1 MSPSCS
7 KALMWW
13 KAKKASLC
21 KVRSTRP
28 SSFRTTKNFAPCS
41 GFQAKVFDERLAT
54 HQQFERINQQGKLRQ
69 NYVVLRHAKA
79 VQISRFGGGDGA
91 NDPPLELLVNK
102 EDIIAGF
109 AAILHH
115 LVYTYLPR
123 RVIVRV
129 GGRCA
134 KANIVL
140 KIDHAYRF
148 QRLRV
153 KGYWQR
159 RLGHR
164 QKLASQF
171 GEVDVGIVAG

>member
-1 MSPSCS
+1 MP
-7 KALMWW
+7 L
-13 KAKKASLC
+13 
-21 KVRSTRP
+21 
-28 SSFRTTKNFAPCS
+28 FRFP
-41 GFQAKVFDERLAT
+41 GKVFDERLAT
-54 HQQFERINQQGKLRQ
+54 HQQFERINQQRKLRQ

-102 EDIIAGF
+102 EDVVAGF
-109 AAILHH
+109 TAVLHH
-115 LVYTYLPR
+115 LVYAYLPR

-134 KANIVL
+134 KANVVL
-140 KIDHAYRF
+140 EIDHAYRF

-159 RLGHR
+159 RLCHR

-171 GEVDVGIVAG
+171 GEVDVGIVAGWWRR